1 MAIVDPFAAKEPS
14 IVDSFAETQTPI
26 VDPFEQKQEPTE
38 KGGFFGSF
46 GTSLRERAK
55 TAIPTLA
62 LFAGVGQKKA
72 TNDILKASQES
83 DNAYKQ
89 TQFSDIGKAFNEG
102 NYGQALGQT
111 VDKFKEVAGS
121 SLGTMAP
128 AYAAGLGAA
137 TVLAAP
143 LELPAAAIGT
153 AAFGL
158 TALGSYLADNIS
170 RQKQEQ
176 EKAGKKYEDI
186 NRMPALVAAAGQTAL
201 DVMGFK
207 FFKPLGRL
215 VGIEGKEAAE
225 KTAMEI
231 VQAATKPGA
240 YRRAVAK
247 GAAEGLAFEVPQ
259 EVAQQ
264 VLERWQAG
272 LPLNPFSDPDAAKEY
287 MDAAGGAL
295 LLGGPMGAYSHV
307 SDTYNARQKPGAQNI
322 LKGVSQGSVIDQMT
336 KEPEDVKQPINPP
349 SGTSTGL
356 AGQPSTNV
364 APPAG
369 APATQTAGVV
379 SPGANVG
386 SPNAGEAGQPPAVS
400 TVRQLALDEQKK
412 AGWNPDWPFVPVDL
426 GNADFRQSIA
436 NDPSITAEVKN
447 QIFEAGKK
455 LGVIPKNEKIEQ
467 GTTVSG
473 TQTSETQ
480 QTTPQGQ
487 ATPATK
493 PLATTDF
500 VDSYDYLLNRIIE
513 LNDKPNK
520 TESQFDT
527 LYKMQADL
535 RKLVDAQG
543 LDNTTAMHLKFGEK
557 VVSKPRAMQGELFK
571 GSKEEKVGIEEPE
584 SLGSVFG
591 KTKEDLANERAQELS
606 KDIEAKNAPPKPK
619 TARERFPTQYDM
631 LDMML
636 TEDQRKKRA
645 ETQAQAEELKE
656 KIEKKRQERQ
666 AKAEEFGAHANENLT
681 EEDFEEPKE
690 LEEPEETELIGEE
703 REEGE
708 KETSNRAPDKEAEEE
723 HIAETEEG
731 QIIKGFFD
739 DIKSASE
746 TEDEKKK
753 HADLK
758 KVLTNKTFEFDI
770 AKPGERTSEGL
781 KQVLDF
787 LADRVGGAKKLK
799 ALMARLKNST
809 IFQQSRLFKDHN
821 LPDLTTRRGLQ
832 EFSGELQRRLDNIKN
847 SGTGIN
853 IPRRNTPVYGTGEHR
868 AIMPHPEEVSHI
880 VGESVAPGKM
890 PDGSPRRPSIRNV
903 EKKHLIQD
911 PKLRAAIRSLA
922 DVVYYQP
929 SKNALAAFSYLNNM
943 SRKSFGDALTDLAYD
958 IAHFEAYPK
967 NHGANSTFHGEGGKY
982 ALRFKEW
989 IEQNLSK
996 DTVEVLKKLIQEQRD
1011 HIAEQQKHANAVSKY
1026 NIDRRLQKTEN
1037 KIKRAEKSSSRKIPR
1052 APKYEAIKE
1061 AETEA
1066 GEQEEI
1072 EEPKTSRR
1080 NLPHVR
1086 EISSVH
1092 PAIRRL
1098 LESGNVKQA
1107 LQLVAE
1113 AEGNTYYKE
1122 LANRL
1127 LDAGIT
1133 ATSRLISKDAVE
1145 SLSSDPKVKETL
1157 NGQLKALS
1165 DGVVALLPASE
1176 HAVLLSLLN
1185 SNKLNEIQAALERL
1199 KGSFKPDSA
1208 HNEILQQT
1216 AELVQKQFA
1225 WIGKYDPSTDE
1236 IVLRGSS
1243 AGITDHLFLH
1253 EALHAATIGL
1263 IDNPDE
1269 LTGARKEGY
1278 DKLLELYNH
1287 AKGVLSLQGM
1297 TDDNIYGLQD
1307 LHEFVSEAM
1316 TNPEFQ
1322 YLLRGLRYKAAP
1334 FSLWTQFT
1342 NSISKLFGVKPGH
1355 ESNVMVEAMRATDLL
1370 LSGGVTGKETVST
1383 PKALRAAK
1391 RITVVP
1397 KGMGIQQ
1404 SSFRRLLNS
1413 SNWNEVKERFPIFY
1427 NSAKASLRPALLGA
1441 LTLRQIGD
1449 LVAKR
1454 IPQIDNFVR
1463 VTEDFLARKNN
1474 ILRVSGDISKRW
1486 ERMQAAKPEVSKL
1499 LAKVM
1504 HAATIKEVDPDKPSN
1519 AERNDVNNSELFAD
1533 WKELKKHPEAIK
1545 IYQDVRNFYENRFSE
1560 YRNYMNKRIIM
1571 MRKHGISEATL
1582 LEIRNE
1588 FEKTK
1593 MKGPYFPL
1601 MRHGRF
1607 AYQIGKGATRE
1618 YYMFESLGQMEA
1630 HLEWRLAEN
1639 PELETTVKP
1648 FYNYAEQQDHHAKE
1662 SNFLKSVFDAVEKA
1676 DFSGATTTDQ
1686 KQELKDSIYQSFLSI
1701 QPERS
1706 FRNQF
1711 VHRQNIAGYSEDALR
1726 NFAASSFQMAY
1737 QLARLEHA
1745 PEMFSQIE
1753 AAKAQ
1758 IKNRIDV
1765 NKGLE
1770 IGTVRENNELSD
1782 YVDEMDKRLKLMLN
1796 PTDIGK
1802 IPSLLSNVGFI
1813 WYLTA
1818 PASAIV
1824 NVVGGM
1830 MIGLPTL
1837 VGQYVKA
1844 NPNMSYTKATVK
1856 ALGEMGKVTGQIL
1869 GTGFG
1874 LETGARLRDN
1884 RVLFPTLDR
1893 SNKMSRLDQAAYR
1906 RFVADGLIDIT
1917 ATYDQSGLAS
1927 APTDKYF
1934 GASHRIMEALTS
1946 LFHNT
1951 ERFNREVVAMS
1962 AFRAAMEKRKSY
1974 PDQQRAFA
1982 ESVAEAKD
1990 ATTRSMFDYS
2000 SPNKPRYFQN
2010 PTARVVLQFKQFPQ
2024 QMTFFIMHNF
2034 VNMFKGASP
2043 EVKREATARFVGTM
2057 GMAGIFAGG
2066 TGLWGFSTVSLI
2078 ANAVINGL
2086 RDDDDD
2092 EEPFDFE
2099 LEFVNTMVETFGQ
2112 NVGTLLTRG
2121 IGNAAGI
2128 DLADRVKLDDMWF
2141 RDNRKNQDEV
2151 EWLQSHL
2158 IDALGPTVGLGINVA
2173 QAIKL
2178 FNQGQADRGLETL
2191 MPAFIKNPMVAA
2203 RYANEGVNTLRGDPL
2218 MEEVSPFYLLMQSLG
2233 IRSSEL
2239 SERQFYNITVK
2250 SQEQA
2255 ILSKRQNLLNLYAI
2269 SFMSN
2274 DDESLDT
2281 AMEKIDKFNSNYP
2294 DVGIPLKSLNNS
2306 IKERMT
2312 KSDQTEHGLFV
2323 DKRLV
2328 DLLGNKDYMD

>member
-1 MAIVDPFAAKEPS
+1 MALDFSKYG
-14 IVDSFAETQTPI
+14 TP
-26 VDPFEQKQEPTE
+26 VEESTDTPDFSKFGTPVEEEPTE
-38 KGGFFGSF
+38 KGGFFGLF
-46 GTSLRERAK
+46 GTALRERAK
-55 TAIPTLA
+55 TAIPALA

-186 NRMPALVAAAGQTAL
+186 NRMPALVAAAGQTAF

-247 GAAEGLAFEVPQ
+247 GAAEGLAFEIPQ

-336 KEPEDVKQPINPP
+336 KEPEDVEQPINPP

-369 APATQTAGVV
+369 ASATQTAGVV
-379 SPGANVG
+379 SPGANVE
-386 SPNAGEAGQPPAVS
+386 SPNAGEAGQPP
-400 TVRQLALDEQKK
+400 
-412 AGWNPDWPFVPVDL
+412 
-426 GNADFRQSIA
+426 
-436 NDPSITAEVKN
+436 SITPPPTPTDVT
-447 QIFEAGKK
+447 EA
-455 LGVIPKNEKIEQ
+455 
-467 GTTVSG
+467 
-473 TQTSETQ
+473 SETQ

-527 LYKMQADL
+527 LYKMRTDL

-557 VVSKPRAMQGELFK
+557 VVGKPRAMQGELFK
-571 GSKEEKVGIEEPE
+571 GGKEEKVGTEEPE

-619 TARERFPTQYDM
+619 TARERFPTQYNM

-746 TEDEKKK
+746 TEDEKQK
-753 HADLK
+753 HTNLK
-758 KVLTNKTFEFDI
+758 NVAANNALEYDI

-799 ALMARLKNST
+799 ALMARLKDST

-996 DTVEVLKKLIQEQRD
+996 DTVEVLEKLIQEQRD

-1026 NIDRRLQKTEN
+1026 NIDIRLQKTEN

-1133 ATSRLISKDAVE
+1133 ATSRLISRDAVE

-1165 DGVVALLPASE
+1165 DGVVALLPTSE

-1391 RITVVP
+1391 RIKTVP
-1397 KGMGIQQ
+1397 GGMGIQP
-1404 SSFRRLLNS
+1404 SSFSRLMKS
-1413 SNWNEVKERFPIFY
+1413 QNWNDARTRFPTFY
-1427 NSAKASLRPALLGA
+1427 NSAKASARPGLLGM
-1441 LTLRQIGD
+1441 LTMRQIAD

-1454 IPQIDNFVR
+1454 IPQVDNFIR

-1504 HAATIKEVDPDKPSN
+1504 HAATILEVDPDKPSN
-1519 AERNDVNNSELFAD
+1519 AERNDIRNSGLMND
-1533 WKELKKHPEAIK
+1533 WKELNKHPEAIQV
-1545 IYQDVRNFYENRFSE
+1545 YRDVRKFYENRFSE
-1560 YRNYMNKRIIM
+1560 YKNYMNKRIIM
-1571 MRKHGISEATL
+1571 MRKHGVSEATL

-1618 YYMFESLGQMEA
+1618 YYMFESMGQMEA
-1630 HLEWRLAEN
+1630 HLEERLAKN

-1662 SNFLKSVFDAVEKA
+1662 SNFLKSVFDAVENA

-1686 KQELKDSIYQSFLSI
+1686 KQELKDNIYQSFLAM

-1770 IGTVRENNELSD
+1770 VGTMRENNELSD
-1782 YVDEMDKRLKLMLN
+1782 YVSEMDKRLKLMLN
-1796 PTDIGK
+1796 PTDIGT

-1893 SNKMSRLDQAAYR
+1893 SDTMSKLDRAAYK

-1951 ERFNREVVAMS
+1951 ERFNREVIAMS

-2000 SPNKPRYFQN
+2000 SPNKPRYFQH
-2010 PTARVVLQFKQFPQ
+2010 PVARVVLQFKQFPQ
-2024 QMTFFIMHNF
+2024 QMTFFLAHNF
-2034 VNMFKGASP
+2034 VNMFKGATP
-2043 EVKREATARFVGTM
+2043 EIKREATARFVGTM

-2066 TGLWGFSTVSLI
+2066 TGLWGFSTVAAI
-2078 ANAVINGL
+2078 MNAVVNGL
-2086 RDDDDD
+2086 GDDDD
-2092 EEPFDFE
+2092 EPFDFE
-2099 LEFVNTMVETFGQ
+2099 LEFVNWAVETFGQ
-2112 NVGTLLTRG
+2112 NIGTLLTRG

-2151 EWLQSHL
+2151 QALQSML
-2158 IDALGPTVGLGINVA
+2158 IDALGPTVGLGINAA
-2173 QAIKL
+2173 QAAKL
-2178 FNQGQADRGLETL
+2178 WGEGHGDRALETV

-2218 MEEVSPFYLLMQSLG
+2218 MEEVNPFQLLMQSIG

-2255 ILSKRQNLLNLYAI
+2255 ILSKRQNLLNLYAL
-2269 SFMSN
+2269 SFLSN
-2274 DDESLDT
+2274 DSDT
-2281 AMEKIDKFNSNYP
+2281 AETALDKIFEFNDQHPS
-2294 DVGIPLKSLNNS
+2294 VAIPADSINNS
-2306 IKERMT
+2306 IKERLT
-2312 KSDQTEHGLFV
+2312 KSTMTDHGLYI
-2323 DKRLV
+2323 DKRLMGV
-2328 DLLGNKDYMD
+2328 LDRHTYMD